1 MKRNL
6 IGTLALVALSMVL
19 TAGAH
24 AQAVAKA
31 AVPFA
36 FRVGNSQLQAGTYV
50 VTPQANNS
58 NVVSIRNDD
67 SGASVIALARTE
79 YPHKGG
85 PRLVFHRIGSQYFL
99 AQIWGTEGNVGMGVP
114 TSKLEKEMQLAKSS
128 PREEV
133 VIALKF

>member
-6 IGTLALVALSMVL
+6 IGTLTLVALSMVL
-19 TAGAH
+19 AAGAH

-36 FRVGNSQLQAGTYV
+36 FRVGSSQLQSGTYT
-50 VTPQANNS
+50 VTPAANNG
-58 NVVSIRNDD
+58 NVISIQNRDN
-67 SGASVIALARTE
+67 GAAVIALARSE
-79 YPHKGG
+79 YPGKGG

-99 AQIWGTEGNVGMGVP
+99 SQIWSTEGNVGMSVP
-114 TSKLEKEMQLAKSS
+114 TSKLEKEMQLAATR

-133 VIALKF
+133 VIALKY